1 MQVNFLGSR
10 LNAILMPV
18 SMFNFGS
25 GGQSKPSRKISG
37 KMFSG
42 VALIA
47 ASIAVVVG
55 LGSSLAANININSG
69 PIEFGQGV
77 AQTTSCSGET
87 PIIVTPQAS
96 FINQE
101 SGGFFEFSSVK
112 VSNIPDSCDGKDF
125 IIKAWGASGD
135 PLSLVGTSG
144 NCSAVGAA
152 ARALVYFDGS
162 VVDDNS
168 EVPPQILASV
178 MGAPWH
184 TARFGT
190 GNPAG
195 FAAVYRVENA
205 IGLSEV
211 TGDSFTLKIH
221 DFSSCPPTLGAEAR
235 SISRITIET
244 AKGMS
249 QLLTCA
255 DGGPCIIGDIGPG
268 GGYIFYIDE
277 PDDFDWNYLEV
288 APTNFDGNG
297 INFCTYKDG
306 YPLTDSGPTDDN
318 PASNPFA
325 TAIGTGFANTNKLV
339 NNCDGGAGV
348 QAANY
353 TSPNGVDDW
362 FLPSNDELELL
373 LPLKAILGIDSSN
386 YWSSSEM
393 SKLVAPGQASH
404 TYGRQCWFGPG
415 QVCGLG
421 SMAGGYKVRPI
432 RSF

>member
-1 MQVNFLGSR
+1 M
-10 LNAILMPV
+10 
-18 SMFNFGS
+18 
-25 GGQSKPSRKISG
+25 
-37 KMFSG
+37 
-42 VALIA
+42 
-47 ASIAVVVG
+47 
-55 LGSSLAANININSG
+55 SSTFAANININSG
-69 PIEFGQGV
+69 PIEFGQGI
-77 AQTTSCSGET
+77 AQTTACSGET
-87 PIIVTPQAS
+87 PIVITPQAS

-101 SGGFFEFSSVK
+101 SGGGFEFSSVK

-135 PLSLVGTSG
+135 PLSLVGS
-144 NCSAVGAA
+144 CAYPGADD
-152 ARALVYFDGS
+152 RALVYFDGS

-168 EVPPQILASV
+168 EVPPQILAIV
-178 MGAPWH
+178 TGAPWNV
-184 TARFGT
+184 ARFGA
-190 GNPAG
+190 GSPAG
-195 FAAVYRVENA
+195 FAATYRADNA
-205 IGLSEV
+205 TGLSEV

-221 DFSSCPPTLGAEAR
+221 DFFYCSPTDGAEAR

-244 AKGMS
+244 AEGMS
-249 QLLTCA
+249 QLLSCA
-255 DGGPCIIGDIGPG
+255 DGGACTIGDTGPG

-306 YPLTDSGPTDDN
+306 FPLTDSGPTDDN

-325 TAIGTGFANTNKLV
+325 TAIGTGFENTNKLV

-373 LPLKAILGIDSSN
+373 LPLKTILGIDSSN

-393 SKLVAPGQASH
+393 SKLVAPSQAAH
-404 TYGRQCWFGPG
+404 TYGRQCWFGTG

-421 SMAGGYKVRPI
+421 SMAGAYKVRPI